1 MEGLAADRAA
11 GLGSLPWRAGD
22 LRVGAPA
29 AVLQRT
35 DPAVRDPGVARA
47 RGGVGAPA
55 GRSGAPHTHPGRVP
69 EGVPGPPDVRAR
81 RRWRPAKRDRPVP
94 GEPGRTHQGRA
105 ADVERERRKTPNRY
119 PRRTGRPAGLAT
131 QGSVTPRRR
140 RLTAWYAPPIYL
152 LLAVLGHAPAFRSL
166 TTMTRCVC
174 RDT

>member
-47 RGGVGAPA
+47 RGGVGAAA

-69 EGVPGPPDVRAR
+69 DGVPGSPDVRPG
-81 RRWRPAKRDRPVP
+81 RRWRPAKWDRPVP
-94 GEPGRTHQGRA
+94 GHPGRAHQGRA
-105 ADVERERRKTPNRY
+105 ADVERERRTTPNRY
-119 PRRTGRPAGLAT
+119 PRRTGRPADLAS
-131 QGSVTPRRR
+131 QGSVSSARAWLAR
-140 RLTAWYAPPIYL
+140 WYAPPLYL
-152 LLAVLGHAPAFRSL
+152 LLAIL
-166 TTMTRCVC
+166 
-174 RDT
+174 